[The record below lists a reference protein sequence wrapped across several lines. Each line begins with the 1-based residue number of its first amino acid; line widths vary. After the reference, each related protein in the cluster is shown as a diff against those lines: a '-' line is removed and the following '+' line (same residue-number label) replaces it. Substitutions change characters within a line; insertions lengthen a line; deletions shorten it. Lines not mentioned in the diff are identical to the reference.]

1 MTQTIA
7 LFVDAYRE
15 LNHRRLFWI
24 TLALSGLVVLA
35 FAAIGNDEKG
45 LTVFHWSIPFPFV
58 STAIIPKADFYKFV
72 FASLGVGFWLT
83 WISTII
89 ALISTASI
97 FPDFVD
103 RGSIDLMLSKPIGR
117 TRLFL
122 TKFLTGLLFAG
133 LQVTVFTLTSIVII
147 GVRGGEWEP
156 WLLMAIPLVVLFYSY
171 LFAVQAVIGLLTRSV
186 IASVIGVMLFWILLF
201 LVQSGDSVTLA
212 WKVTQEIV
220 VERREARFENLMD
233 RTDEVEANR
242 LELALQVEAGD
253 ESLAEEL
260 AEATRE
266 AQIRADRLISARVE
280 LEDEQEALAIAQNV
294 NGWLHAANTVLPKTG
309 ETIGLLRRIL
319 VDKAGLVLPDDSEE
333 DDNIRQFG
341 AMVGE
346 REFAAVWKKRASR
359 AIRTGGSSERVS
371 ASRPFCSALVPGGSL
386 GVTSSDQ
393 GSLASSSRPRATA
406 ARMAPCTASSK
417 PA

>member
-1 MTQTIA
+1 MTQTLA

-24 TLALSGLVVLA
+24 TLALSGLVVLS

-212 WKVTQEIV
+212 WRVTQEIV
-220 VERREARFENLMD
+220 VERREVRFENLVE
-233 RTDEVEANR
+233 RTAEVEANR
-242 LELALQVEAGD
+242 QELVLKVEAGD
-253 ESLAEEL
+253 ESLMEEL

-266 AQIRADRLISARVE
+266 AQLRADRLINARVE
-280 LEDEQEALAIAQNV
+280 LEDEQGSLTIARNV

-346 REFAAVWKKRASR
+346 REFRNRLNEASE
-359 AIRTGGSSERVS
+359 SSYS
-371 ASRPFCSALVPGGSL
+371 YGWILGTSL
-386 GVTSSDQ
+386 GFEFLLL
-393 GSLASSSRPRATA
+393 GFGAWRFSRRDF
-406 ARMAPCTASSK
+406 
-417 PA
+417 

>member
-122 TKFLTGLLFAG
+122 TKFVTGLLFAG

-147 GVRGGEWEP
+147 GFRGGEWEP

-266 AQIRADRLISARVE
+266 AQIRADRLIAARVE
-280 LEDEQEALAIAQNV
+280 LEDEQGSLEIARNV

-346 REFAAVWKKRASR
+346 REFRSRLEEASE
-359 AIRTGGSSERVS
+359 SSYS
-371 ASRPFCSALVPGGSL
+371 YGWILGTSL
-386 GVTSSDQ
+386 GFEALLL
-393 GSLASSSRPRATA
+393 GFGAWRFSRRDF
-406 ARMAPCTASSK
+406 
-417 PA
+417 

>member
-1 MTQTIA
+1 MTQTLA

-24 TLALSGLVVLA
+24 TLALSGLVVLS

-212 WKVTQEIV
+212 WRVTQEIV
-220 VERREARFENLMD
+220 VERREVRFENLVE
-233 RTDEVEANR
+233 RTAEVEANR
-242 LELALQVEAGD
+242 QELVLKVEAGD
-253 ESLAEEL
+253 ESLMEEL

-266 AQIRADRLISARVE
+266 AQLRADRLINARVE
-280 LEDEQEALAIAQNV
+280 LEDEQGSLAIARNV
-294 NGWLHAANTVLPKTG
+294 NGWLHAANTVLPKTA

-346 REFAAVWKKRASR
+346 REFRNRLNEASE
-359 AIRTGGSSERVS
+359 SSYS
-371 ASRPFCSALVPGGSL
+371 YGWILGTSL
-386 GVTSSDQ
+386 GFEFLLL
-393 GSLASSSRPRATA
+393 GFGAWRFSRRDF
-406 ARMAPCTASSK
+406 
-417 PA
+417 

>member
-346 REFAAVWKKRASR
+346 REFRGRLEEASE
-359 AIRTGGSSERVS
+359 SSYS
-371 ASRPFCSALVPGGSL
+371 YGWILGTSL
-386 GVTSSDQ
+386 GFEALLL
-393 GSLASSSRPRATA
+393 GFGAWRFSRRDF
-406 ARMAPCTASSK
+406 
-417 PA
+417 